1 MTKKEVLR
9 KVLLV
14 FHCLWLSY
22 ITVKFLLGERD
33 TSNIICMCICYS
45 IWALNLILSV
55 VTKILHIISSYK
67 LYKKCKDGLEYLK
80 AVHTARYKLYFMGTK
95 EKVEEYSAEIDRYGT
110 ALLNICED
118 SISNNLL
125 SKKHT
130 QKVEEILNQ
139 TKNLMTTVH

>member
-1 MTKKEVLR
+1 
-9 KVLLV
+9 
-14 FHCLWLSY
+14 
-22 ITVKFLLGERD
+22 
-33 TSNIICMCICYS
+33 
-45 IWALNLILSV
+45 
-55 VTKILHIISSYK
+55 
-67 LYKKCKDGLEYLK
+67 
-80 AVHTARYKLYFMGTK
+80 MGTK

-139 TKNLMTTVH
+139 TKNLMTTVQ